1 MVQSWSREAWR
12 KVSITVLG
20 TRRYEAASFIWPVVI
35 YMPLARDERCAGRL
49 DERKSGL
56 IVIAED
62 ISCVAGHN

>member
-35 YMPLARDERCAGRL
+35 YMPLQEMSAGL